1 MDPMTQ
7 PGFDADA
14 FRDFERAAHGARA
27 ESYHD
32 RFAAVTG
39 RAIAPLLDA
48 VQASDGTPL
57 LDVASGP
64 GHLAGAAARR
74 GARVTGVDLAPAMI
88 ELARRLYPGVTFRE
102 GSAEQLPFADASF
115 EAVTCAF
122 GVGHFPDSPRVLR
135 DIARVL
141 APGGRAALAWWDGF
155 ERNRINGVFYDVMM
169 RLKVSA
175 PGVVPVGPPI
185 DQYSD
190 RERFAQLLRDAGL
203 SDVRVDAVSFRHP
216 LKDADALWSTAMGS
230 FARASSVI
238 AAQSDD
244 RQREIRAA
252 VTQAAA
258 PYATSDGLA
267 IPVAFLVASGVRA

>member
-1 MDPMTQ
+1 MTQ
-7 PGFDADA
+7 PDFDADA

-39 RAIAPLLDA
+39 RAIEPLLDA
-48 VQASDGTPL
+48 VRAGAGTPL

-122 GVGHFPDSPRVLR
+122 GVGHFPNSPRVLR

-175 PGVVPVGPPI
+175 PRRGAGGPADRPVFGPRAVRAVAARRRFVGRSRRSGVVP
-185 DQYSD
+185 
-190 RERFAQLLRDAGL
+190 
-203 SDVRVDAVSFRHP
+203 
-216 LKDADALWSTAMGS
+216 
-230 FARASSVI
+230 SSVEGRRR
-238 AAQSDD
+238 AVVD
-244 RQREIRAA
+244 RDGKLCPRFVGDRARKA
-252 VTQAAA
+252 RMCSAR
-258 PYATSDGLA
+258 SE
-267 IPVAFLVASGVRA
+267 RR

>member
-1 MDPMTQ
+1 MTQ
-7 PGFDADA
+7 PDFDADA

-27 ESYHD
+27 GSYHD

-39 RAIAPLLDA
+39 RAIEPMLDA
-48 VQASDGTPL
+48 VQAGPGRRL

-64 GHLAGAAARR
+64 GHLAAAAAKR
-74 GARVTGVDLAPAMI
+74 GAHVSGVDLAPAMV
-88 ELARRLYPGVTFRE
+88 ELARRLYPDVTFRE
-102 GSAEQLPFADASF
+102 GSADQLPFPDASF
-115 EAVTCAF
+115 DAVTCAF

-135 DIARVL
+135 EMERVL

-155 ERNRINGVFYDVMM
+155 ESNRINGVFYDVMM

-185 DQYSD
+185 DRYSD
-190 RERFAQLLRDAGL
+190 RDRFAQLLRDAGL
-203 SDVRVDAVSFRHP
+203 SDVHVEAVTFRHP
-216 LKDADALWSTAMGS
+216 LRDADALWSTAMGS

-238 AAQSDD
+238 AAQSED
-244 RQREIRAA
+244 RQREIKAA
-252 VTQAAA
+252 VAQAASL
-258 PYATSDGLA
+258 YATAEGLA